1 MYHVRYSI
9 ASKKIQGVL
18 SQNQSVSKLHEA
30 VLEELMCH
38 QFTRVRVCEQSSA
51 MDMPNLTSK
60 GDCRDLRLLS
70 DAEVA
75 QLLWGVVPD
84 QVDPSG
90 MFLASL

>member
-1 MYHVRYSI
+1 M
-9 ASKKIQGVL
+9 
-18 SQNQSVSKLHEA
+18 
-30 VLEELMCH
+30 
-38 QFTRVRVCEQSSA
+38 CEQSSA